1 AASECLTHRDQSDP
15 SCVDLLELVTVV
27 TESVRNCAPGG
38 HAACAACLVALP
50 RYGSVEVRIA
60 FAKNMSRQTRL
71 VLGQYWPKGQ
81 REVED
86 RAMRRIRGGPEPAA
100 VRFDDRAADRQS
112 HAHAAGLRG
121 EEGLEYSVH
130 TVRVD
135 PGAAVLHRYEHLIG
149 FALRSDQQLPRPVG
163 DGCHRVHP
171 VDRWL
176 DHYLVQLDAI
186 A

>member
-1 AASECLTHRDQSDP
+1 MSRAWRAARGAAGGILDDDRATRCRQAPTPDVALARTAHLSALATSTSRTSSSILRGDAVAAAAPGIAASECLTHRDQSDP

-71 VLGQYWPKGQ
+71 VLGQYWPNGQ

-86 RAMRRIRGGPEPAA
+86 RAMRRI
-100 VRFDDRAADRQS
+100 
-112 HAHAAGLRG
+112 
-121 EEGLEYSVH
+121 
-130 TVRVD
+130 
-135 PGAAVLHRYEHLIG
+135 
-149 FALRSDQQLPRPVG
+149 
-163 DGCHRVHP
+163 
-171 VDRWL
+171 
-176 DHYLVQLDAI
+176 
-186 A
+186 